1 MLARQFDALLEAA
14 ESDGGVDFDGLHVAR
29 GDDGGYTFATPEHEA
44 TDLSESELHAHA
56 DGSPHVT
63 NWYFWEREVRRHGS
77 PRRAFLR
84 HAEAADDHAVHE
96 RYDALAD
103 GMVTEWG
110 QLRIEATV
118 VDDGDGGEVAGDDAP
133 LDGSRRYDVR
143 HVADADHQVEELET
157 YDDPLEARELS
168 KHDDDGMYRP
178 LKTGANMPTGWV
190 FTDLDWRD
198 AVETVELL
206 YPATVANWY
215 REREG
220 TLDIDHWTDTTD
232 RQTGIYGVVS
242 ELPREAVE
250 WVAEAACDD
259 SQCVKRREWEYD
271 AGDELA
277 ADGGTGAFPC
287 REPCSLVIAAA
298 RRWTKLE
305 EEEPREYTFHLTPS
319 EKEQIEGIVDAV
331 ADGRVDEIREADV
344 YEDANR
350 YRTRYLRAK
359 LFDDDGNLGG
369 VATEPETHGHDDH
382 DHDDHDGDA
391 DHDHDGDGDH
401 DDHDDHDGDADHDHD
416 GDGDHDDHDDHDGDG
431 DHDDHDHDHDS
442 DNE

>member
-1 MLARQFDALLEAA
+1 MLARQFDALLAAA
-14 ESDGGVDFDGLHVAR
+14 ESDGGIDFDGLRVVREGDGH
-29 GDDGGYTFATPEHEA
+29 GDDAESNDGYTFATPEHEA
-44 TDLSESELHAHA
+44 TGLSESELHAHA
-56 DGSPHVT
+56 DGNPYVS
-63 NWYFWEREVRRHGS
+63 NWYFWEREVQRHDS

-84 HAEAADDHAVHE
+84 HAEAAADHGVHE

-110 QLRIEATV
+110 QLRIEATLT
-118 VDDGDGGEVAGDDAP
+118 DDGDGY
-133 LDGSRRYDVR
+133 RRYDVR
-143 HVADADHQVEELET
+143 HVDDADHPVEELER
-157 YDDPLEARELS
+157 YDDPLDARDLS

-178 LKTGANMPTGWV
+178 LKTGTNLPTGWT
-190 FTDLDWRD
+190 FHDLGWRD
-198 AVETVELL
+198 AVETVETL

-220 TLDIDHWTDTTD
+220 RLDIDHWTDTTD

-250 WVAEAACDD
+250 WVAEAACVD
-259 SQCVKRREWEYD
+259 SQCVKRREWQYD
-271 AGDELA
+271 EGDELA

-319 EKEQIEGIVDAV
+319 EKEQIEGVIDAV

-359 LFDDDGNLGG
+359 LFDDHGDLGG
-369 VATEPETHGHDDH
+369 VPTDPDDHENHDDH
-382 DHDDHDGDA
+382 D
-391 DHDHDGDGDH
+391 
-401 DDHDDHDGDADHDHD
+401 
-416 GDGDHDDHDDHDGDG
+416 
-431 DHDDHDHDHDS
+431 
-442 DNE
+442 E

>member
-1 MLARQFDALLEAA
+1 MLARQFDALLAA
-14 ESDGGVDFDGLHVAR
+14 ADSDGGIDFDGLRVAR
-29 GDDGGYTFATPEHEA
+29 EGDGHGNDADSDGGGYTFATPEHEA
-44 TDLSESELHAHA
+44 TGLSESELHAHA
-56 DGSPHVT
+56 DGSPYVT
-63 NWYFWEREVRRHGS
+63 NWYFWEREVQRHES
-77 PRRAFLR
+77 PRQAFLR
-84 HAEAADDHAVHE
+84 HAEAADDHGVHE

-110 QLRIEATV
+110 QLRIEAALA
-118 VDDGDGGEVAGDDAP
+118 DDGDGY
-133 LDGSRRYDVR
+133 RRYDVR
-143 HVADADHQVEELET
+143 HVEDADHPVEELER
-157 YDDPLEARELS
+157 YDDPLDARDLS

-178 LKTGANMPTGWV
+178 LKTGTNMPTGWA
-190 FTDLDWRD
+190 FHDLDWRD
-198 AVETVELL
+198 AVETVETL

-220 TLDIDHWTDTTD
+220 RLDIDHWTDTTD

-250 WVAEAACDD
+250 WVAEAACVD
-259 SQCVKRREWEYD
+259 SQCVKRREWQYD
-271 AGDELA
+271 EGDELA

-319 EKEQIEGIVDAV
+319 EKEQIEGVIDAV

-359 LFDDDGNLGG
+359 LFDDHGNLGG
-369 VATEPETHGHDDH
+369 VPTDPEEGHEDHHDHGEGHDDH
-382 DHDDHDGDA
+382 DD
-391 DHDHDGDGDH
+391 
-401 DDHDDHDGDADHDHD
+401 
-416 GDGDHDDHDDHDGDG
+416 
-431 DHDDHDHDHDS
+431 
-442 DNE
+442 E